1 MESPVTKTVPPRPSF
16 SAAGREHYAR
26 VADELKLLRDDLE
39 KLADGFS
46 ESFERVRPAHRA
58 SALNLVH
65 YLGLRRHD
73 IRHLQGRLADTGV
86 SSLGR
91 VESFVLANLNAVI
104 RVLCLA
110 AGAAV
115 DAEPAPPIA
124 SRSAGRTLL
133 YSNTENL
140 LGAFREGRRTHI
152 MVTLP
157 SEAATDYD
165 LVKAMLLTGMDCAR
179 INCAHDDQASWGRMV
194 KNLRWAQQET
204 GLPCRIIM
212 DLGGPKL
219 RTGSMAPGPQVVEW
233 HPKRDPLGRV
243 VAPARI
249 RLHPEGTGTA
259 AADIDHA
266 ADLPVP
272 AQWLDGLAPD
282 DRIEFTDARGAK
294 RVMEVTACTATH
306 CWAECRQTAYLTSG
320 TELRLM
326 RSSDAADSTRPPQHA
341 RVGDVPPVE
350 QSIRLRR
357 GDTLLLTAAPVPGEP
372 VRHDERGGLLSPA
385 HISCTLPQIFADVR
399 AGQRIFLDDG
409 KIIGVVRSA
418 DADRIEIE
426 ITHARDAGGK
436 LLADK
441 GINLPDSRLQLPALG
456 EKDIADLGFAVGVAD
471 MVGLSFVR
479 EVADVELLQ
488 SHLLRLGGDKLG
500 IVLKVETRAAFE
512 NLPQLLLVAL
522 RSPAVG
528 VMIARGDLAV
538 ECGYERLAELQE
550 EILWLCEAAHLPVI
564 WATQVLEQL
573 AKKGV
578 PTRAEITD
586 AAMSERAECVML
598 NKGPHI
604 IEAIEVLDNIL
615 QRMQGHQKK
624 KSPLLRRLH
633 W

>member
-1 MESPVTKTVPPRPSF
+1 LNTKTAPLSSRSP
-16 SAAGREHYAR
+16 AAGREQYAR
-26 VADELKLLRDDLE
+26 VADELKSLRNDLE
-39 KLADGFS
+39 KLTHEFS
-46 ESFERVRPAHRA
+46 GALERVHPAHRA
-58 SALNLVH
+58 SALNLLH

-73 IRHLQGRLADTGV
+73 IRHLQGRLADIGV

-91 VESFVLANLNAVI
+91 VESFVLASLNVII
-104 RVLCLA
+104 RVLRLA
-110 AGAAV
+110 AGAAA
-115 DAEPAPPIA
+115 DAEPVPPIA

-140 LGAFREGRRTHI
+140 LGTSRGRRTHI

-157 SEAATDYD
+157 SEAAADFE

-179 INCAHDDQASWGRMV
+179 INCAHDDEASWDRMV

-219 RTGSMAPGPQVVEW
+219 RTGSMAPGPRVLAW

-243 VAPARI
+243 TEPVKI
-249 RLHPEGTGTA
+249 RLQPEGTPLPGTGQ
-259 AADIDHA
+259 AD
-266 ADLPVP
+266 ADLPV
-272 AQWLDGLAPD
+272 AAEWLSQLEPN
-282 DRIEFTDARGAK
+282 DRIEFTDARGSK
-294 RVMEVTACTATH
+294 RVMVVTERAATY
-306 CWAECRQTAYLTSG
+306 CRAECRQTAYLTPG
-320 TELRLM
+320 TELTLS
-326 RSSDAADSTRPPQHA
+326 RSAGAGAFTHLPQRG
-341 RVGDVPPVE
+341 RVGHVPPIE
-350 QSIRLRR
+350 QVIRLWR
-357 GDTLLLTAAPVPGEP
+357 GDTLLLTAAPTLGEP
-372 VRHDERGGLLSPA
+372 ARYDDRGKALTPA
-385 HISCTLPQIFADVR
+385 HISCTLPQIFADIR

-409 KIIGVVRSA
+409 KIVGLVRNA
-418 DADRIEIE
+418 DPDQLEIE
-426 ITHARDAGGK
+426 IIQAKDTGGK

-441 GINLPDSRLQLPALG
+441 GINLPDSRLQLPALAA
-456 EKDIADLGFAVGVAD
+456 KDIADLGFAVGVAD
-471 MVGLSFVR
+471 MIGLSFVR

-488 SHLLRLGGDKLG
+488 SQLSRLGGDKLG
-500 IVLKVETRAAFE
+500 IVLKIETRTAFE
-512 NLPQLLLVAL
+512 NLPHLLLAAL

-573 AKKGV
+573 AKKGL

-615 QRMQGHQKK
+615 RRMQGHQKK
-624 KSPLLRRLH
+624 KSSLLRKLH